1 MPAILF
7 GSIGALAD
15 TSEIQRESYNQA
27 FRDHGLDW
35 NWSRAEYRDLLA
47 QSGGAQRIAEYAH
60 SKGETVDAAAV
71 HRTKSEIF
79 QKRLRSDGATARPGV
94 SDTIAEALQDGR
106 QVALV
111 TTTSPDNVAAL
122 GEALRGSV
130 DMTRFALVVDA
141 TAVEN
146 PKPASD
152 AYRFALERLGEQAG
166 DCVAIED
173 NAGGVVAA
181 HAAGIPVVAFPG
193 ENNAGHDFHD
203 AAQQVGELSFSEL
216 QSVAHAA

>member
-15 TSEIQRESYNQA
+15 TSEIQRESFNQA

-35 NWSRAEYRDLLA
+35 NWSREEYQGLLA
-47 QSGGAQRIAEYAH
+47 QSGGEQRIAEYAQ
-60 SKGETVDAAAV
+60 STGDTVDAAAV

-79 QKRLRSDGATARPGV
+79 RTRLRSDGATPRPGV
-94 SDTIAEALQDGR
+94 TDTIAEALKDGQ

-130 DMTRFALVVDA
+130 DLAQFSLVVD
-141 TAVEN
+141 TTDVEN
-146 PKPASD
+146 PKPAPD

-166 DCVAIED
+166 DCVAVED
-173 NAGGVVAA
+173 NAGGVRAA
-181 HAAGIPVVAFPG
+181 RAAGVTVVAFPG
-193 ENNAGHDFHD
+193 ENNVGHDFDD
-203 AAQQVGELSFSEL
+203 AAQRVEEL
-216 QSVAHAA
+216 